1 MPEQQKS
8 DIETKKLGSTKLYR
22 QGREIMNAH
31 YVLFKHD
38 KSKPSRGIYEIY
50 KSYDDGM
57 IWGSPR
63 YEVLGFFD
71 NRKEAREAI
80 TLDKEGK

>member
-1 MPEQQKS
+1 MKP
-8 DIETKKLGSTKLYR
+8 
-22 QGREIMNAH
+22 H

-38 KSKPSRGIYEIY
+38 EPKPYRGIYEIY
-50 KSYDDGM
+50 KSYNEDM

-71 NRKEAREAI
+71 SVKEARDAI
-80 TLDKEGK
+80 ALDKKGQNK